1 MVNKKEDTSKFTTLS
16 KKSIDD
22 ELNDVLGE
30 MGDDDDANDRIV
42 TKLANRLKRMD
53 KNLHKNI
60 ADELKKSREEA
71 ERKKKEEEERNG
83 KKDREDKPDDK
94 YDKLLAKLEAL
105 EKANEERD
113 KKASRAATIEAVRKG
128 LKDKFDKAKLE
139 LNDFFLDTAIS
150 KLEIPD
156 KDADV
161 TENVIYELLLADR
174 LPVNLGAVY
183 ENVVAQELV
192 ASGNGLFY
200 HTWSKEDANRNYEID
215 FILPRGKKICPVEV
229 KSSGYKTHASLNA
242 FLEKYPSRV
251 GTAYLVYT
259 KDLRKDSAI
268 TCMPTYMTR
277 FI

>member
-1 MVNKKEDTSKFTTLS
+1 MTIEELLELVNKKEDTSKFTTLS

-71 ERKKKEEEERNG
+71 ERKKKEEEERKG
-83 KKDREDKPDDK
+83 KKDGEDTPDDK

-161 TENVIYELLLADR
+161 TDLVSKAEGIYTTDFKRAT
-174 LPVNLGAVY
+174 
-183 ENVVAQELV
+183 
-192 ASGNGLFY
+192 GNTAIPHMG
-200 HTWSKEDANRNYEID
+200 S
-215 FILPRGKKICPVEV
+215 CS
-229 KSSGYKTHASLNA
+229 SSGGGRTIRDDEWDDIIEPK
-242 FLEKYPSRV
+242 EK
-251 GTAYLVYT
+251 
-259 KDLRKDSAI
+259 
-268 TCMPTYMTR
+268 
-277 FI
+277 